1 MIFGMPIETV
11 ADWAT
16 FLAFAFA
23 VVGGPIWWCWTRHK
37 RRQRVK
43 AIQEEM
49 LRARKGLEQA
59 IDSYLELLKVTG
71 ISEITMIEA
80 KVSIATLYLSLLRDC
95 LYADLALTHGE
106 ESLMPDWKLQW
117 PIASRDSP

>member
-23 VVGGPIWWCWTRHK
+23 VVGGPVWWGWTRHK

-43 AIQEEM
+43 AIQEKM
-49 LRARKGLEQA
+49 LRARDGLEQA
-59 IDSYLELLKVTG
+59 INSYLELLKVTG
-71 ISEITMIEA
+71 ITEITKIEA
-80 KVSIATLYLSLLRDC
+80 KVSITTLYLSLLRDGR
-95 LYADLALTHGE
+95 YADFALTHEE

-117 PIASRDSP
+117 PIAAKDFT